1 MTINRREDRRIS
13 RTRQLL
19 RQAFMDLVREK
30 GFAAVSIQDVAERA
44 NVNRGTFYIHYT
56 DKYELLDTII
66 REEFRRG
73 LALLPADCTW
83 NRESLHL
90 LIVSLLTTFEGKYQ
104 HDSYKSHVYAS
115 VGTLLDQAVHD
126 ELAQL
131 LLGWLKQSNPVE
143 AGTFVSPEVIA
154 NIVSW
159 AIFGP
164 VLHWSQ
170 QPLII
175 SAEQMAHD
183 ILLVITEGI
192 LWGTELKSKQL

>member
-13 RTRQLL
+13 RTRQAL

-44 NVNRGTFYIHYT
+44 NVNRGTFYIHYS

-66 REEFRRG
+66 REEFRRS
-73 LALLPADCTW
+73 LALLPADCAW

-90 LIVSLLTTFEGKYQ
+90 LIMSILTTFEGKYH
-104 HDSYKSHVYAS
+104 HDSCKSHVYAS

-131 LLGWLKQSNPVE
+131 LLGWLKQSDTVTE
-143 AGTFVSPEVIA
+143 GTFVSPEAIA
-154 NIVSW
+154 SIVSW

-164 VLHWSQ
+164 ALQWSQ
-170 QPLII
+170 QPLVL
-175 SAEQMAHD
+175 SAEQMTHD
-183 ILLVITEGI
+183 ILWVITEGVLRLNTPLQI
-192 LWGTELKSKQL
+192 E